1 MPLDQGDGE
10 LFVFVYHR
18 RMNVFSILPWADWA
32 ALAGFFTAWI
42 AYASFTK
49 SQGSK
54 RGSLIAATNR
64 YRSLWMEQATSR
76 DPRVLDGIIT
86 QNLSSTPA
94 FFSSTTIIVIG
105 GLFAL
110 LGSTDKAAD
119 LVGDIPFAQRT
130 SVLIFDLKVLV
141 MISIFVFSF
150 FRFSWSMRQ
159 YTFVALLIGSMPDP
173 KDFEEGKFDREQFA
187 QRAGRML
194 GMAAETFND
203 GLRGYYFAFA
213 VIAWFFSPV
222 AFAFATAAVVMILY
236 HREYRSDV
244 LEVLG

>member
-1 MPLDQGDGE
+1 MTA
-10 LFVFVYHR
+10 
-18 RMNVFSILPWADWA
+18 FSLLPWADWA
-32 ALAGFFTAWI
+32 ALAGFFAAWL
-42 AYASFTK
+42 AYSSFTK

-54 RGSLIAATNR
+54 RGSLIATTNR
-64 YRSLWMEQATSR
+64 YRSLWMMQATSR

-94 FFSSTTIIVIG
+94 FFCSTTIIVIG

-119 LVGDIPFAQRT
+119 IVRDIPFAQRT

-159 YTFVALLIGSMPDP
+159 YTFVALLIGSLPDP
-173 KDFEEGKFDREQFA
+173 KDFESGKFNRDEFA

-213 VIAWFFSPV
+213 VIAWFFSPL

-236 HREYRSDV
+236 TREYHSDV

>member
-1 MPLDQGDGE
+1 MLS
-10 LFVFVYHR
+10 L
-18 RMNVFSILPWADWA
+18 LPWPDWL
-32 ALAGFFTAWI
+32 ALVWFFTSWM
-42 AYASFTK
+42 AYSWFTK
-49 SQGSK
+49 TQGAK
-54 RGSLIAATNR
+54 HNSLIATTNR
-64 YRSLWMEQATSR
+64 YRSYWMHEATHR

-94 FFSSTTIIVIG
+94 FFCSTTIIVIG

-110 LGSTDKAAD
+110 LGSTDKATE
-119 LVGDIPFAQRT
+119 LVKDIPFAQRT

-141 MISIFVFSF
+141 MIGIFVYSF

-173 KDFEEGKFDREQFA
+173 KEFASGKFDREQYS

-213 VIAWFFSPV
+213 VIAWFFSTL
-222 AFAFATAAVVMILY
+222 AFAGATAFVLLILY

-244 LEVLG
+244 LEVLA

>member
-1 MPLDQGDGE
+1 MQVLS
-10 LFVFVYHR
+10 L
-18 RMNVFSILPWADWA
+18 LPWPDWL
-32 ALAGFFTAWI
+32 ALFWFFVAWI
-42 AYASFTK
+42 GYSWFTRT
-49 SQGSK
+49 QGEK
-54 RGSLIAATNR
+54 RSSLIATTNK
-64 YRSLWMEQATSR
+64 YRGYWMVQATSR

-119 LVGDIPFAQRT
+119 LVRDIPFAQRT
-130 SVLIFDLKVLV
+130 SILIFDLKVLI
-141 MISIFVFSF
+141 MIGIFVFSF

-173 KDFEEGKFDREQFA
+173 KEFAAGLYDREKFA
-187 QRAGRML
+187 RRAGRML
-194 GMAAETFND
+194 GSAAETFND

-213 VIAWFFSPV
+213 VIAWFFSPA
-222 AFAFATAAVVMILY
+222 AFAFATAFVLLILY
-236 HREYRSDV
+236 SREYRSDV
-244 LEVLG
+244 LEILG

>member
-1 MPLDQGDGE
+1 MQMLT
-10 LFVFVYHR
+10 L
-18 RMNVFSILPWADWA
+18 LPWPDWL
-32 ALAGFFTAWI
+32 ALVWFFGAWTAYSWF
-42 AYASFTK
+42 SK
-49 SQGSK
+49 SQGEK
-54 RGSLIAATNR
+54 RNSLIASTNR
-64 YRSLWMEQATSR
+64 YRGYWMQVATSR
-76 DPRVLDGIIT
+76 DPRVLDGIIA

-110 LGSTDKAAD
+110 LGSTDKATE
-119 LVGDIPFAQRT
+119 LVRDIPFAQRT
-130 SVLIFDLKVLV
+130 SVLIFDLKVLI
-141 MISIFVFSF
+141 MIGIFVFSF

-173 KDFEEGKFDREQFA
+173 KEFEAGKFDREVFA

-213 VIAWFFSPV
+213 LIAWFFSAW
-222 AFAFATAAVVMILY
+222 AFAVATAAVLIILY

-244 LEVLG
+244 LEVLA

>member
-1 MPLDQGDGE
+1 MQMLS
-10 LFVFVYHR
+10 L
-18 RMNVFSILPWADWA
+18 LPWPDWV
-32 ALAGFFTAWI
+32 ALAWFFGAWI
-42 AYASFTK
+42 SYSWFTK
-49 SQGSK
+49 TQGEK
-54 RGSLIAATNR
+54 RNSLIATTNR
-64 YRSLWMEQATSR
+64 YRSYWMHVATSR

-110 LGSTDKAAD
+110 LGSTDKAAE
-119 LVGDIPFAQRT
+119 LVRDIPFAQRT
-130 SVLIFDLKVLV
+130 TILIFDLKVLV
-141 MISIFVFSF
+141 MIGIFVFSF

-159 YTFVALLIGSMPDP
+159 YTFVALLIGSLPDP
-173 KDFEEGKFDREQFA
+173 KEFEAGKFNRDEFA

-213 VIAWFFSPV
+213 VIAWFFSPL
-222 AFAFATAAVVMILY
+222 AFAIATAAVVIILY
-236 HREYRSDV
+236 SREYRSDV
-244 LEVLG
+244 LEVLR

>member
-1 MPLDQGDGE
+1 MQVLT
-10 LFVFVYHR
+10 L
-18 RMNVFSILPWADWA
+18 LPWPDWL
-32 ALAGFFTAWI
+32 ALAWFFSAWTAYSW
-42 AYASFTK
+42 FTK
-49 SQGSK
+49 TQGAK
-54 RGSLIAATNR
+54 HNSLIATTNR
-64 YRSLWMEQATSR
+64 YRGYWMQVATSR
-76 DPRVLDGIIT
+76 DPRVLDGIIA

-110 LGSTDKAAD
+110 LGSTDKAAE
-119 LVGDIPFAQRT
+119 LVREIPFAQRT
-130 SVLIFDLKVLV
+130 TVLIFDLKVLI
-141 MISIFVFSF
+141 MIGIFVFSF

-173 KDFEEGKFDREQFA
+173 KEFEAGKFDRALFS
-187 QRAGRML
+187 QRASRML

-213 VIAWFFSPV
+213 VIAWFFS
-222 AFAFATAAVVMILY
+222 AFTFACATAAVLLILY

>member
-1 MPLDQGDGE
+1 
-10 LFVFVYHR
+10 
-18 RMNVFSILPWADWA
+18 MNVLSLLPWADWV
-32 ALAGFFTAWI
+32 ALAGFFTAWL
-42 AYASFTK
+42 AYSWFTK
-49 SQGSK
+49 TQGSK
-54 RGSLIAATNR
+54 RGSLIATTNR
-64 YRSLWMEQATSR
+64 YRSFWMMQTTSR
-76 DPRVLDGIIT
+76 EQRVLDGLIT

-94 FFSSTTIIVIG
+94 FFCSTTIIVIG

-110 LGSTDKAAD
+110 LGSTDKAAE
-119 LVGDIPFAQRT
+119 LVSDIPFAQRT

-141 MISIFVFSF
+141 MIGIFVFSF

-159 YTFVALLIGSMPDP
+159 YTFVALLIGSMPD
-173 KDFEEGKFDREQFA
+173 KEEFAKGTFEREQFA

-194 GMAAETFND
+194 GLAAETFND

-213 VIAWFFSPV
+213 VIAWFFSPL
-222 AFAFATAAVVMILY
+222 AFVCATAAVLLILY

>member
-1 MPLDQGDGE
+1 M
-10 LFVFVYHR
+10 HH
-18 RMNVFSILPWADWA
+18 
-32 ALAGFFTAWI
+32 
-42 AYASFTK
+42 
-49 SQGSK
+49 
-54 RGSLIAATNR
+54 
-64 YRSLWMEQATSR
+64 ATSR

-110 LGSTDKAAD
+110 LGSTDKAAE
-119 LVGDIPFAQRT
+119 LVRDIPFAQRT

-141 MISIFVFSF
+141 TIGIFVFSF
-150 FRFSWSMRQ
+150 FRFTWSMRQ
-159 YTFVALLIGSMPDP
+159 YTFAALLIGSMPDP
-173 KDFEEGKFDREQFA
+173 HDFDSGKFDREVFS

-213 VIAWFFSPV
+213 VIAWFFSPL
-222 AFAFATAAVVMILY
+222 AFAIATAAVVMILY
-236 HREYRSDV
+236 SREYRSDV
-244 LEVLG
+244 LAVLG

>member
-1 MPLDQGDGE
+1 MQVLSLLPWPDWLALVWFFAAWMAYSWFTKTQGD
-10 LFVFVYHR
+10 
-18 RMNVFSILPWADWA
+18 
-32 ALAGFFTAWI
+32 
-42 AYASFTK
+42 
-49 SQGSK
+49 K
-54 RGSLIAATNR
+54 RNSLIATTNR
-64 YRSLWMEQATSR
+64 YRSLWMQVATSR

-86 QNLSSTPA
+86 QNLSTTPA

-110 LGSTDKAAD
+110 LGSTDKATE
-119 LVGDIPFAQRT
+119 LVRDIPFAQRT
-130 SVLIFDLKVLV
+130 SVLIFDLKVLI
-141 MISIFVFSF
+141 MIGIFVFSF

-173 KDFEEGKFDREQFA
+173 KEFEAGKFDREQFS

-213 VIAWFFSPV
+213 VIAWFFSPL
-222 AFAFATAAVVMILY
+222 AFACATAFVLIILY
-236 HREYRSDV
+236 SREFRSDV
-244 LEVLG
+244 LEVLA

>member
-1 MPLDQGDGE
+1 MQVLS
-10 LFVFVYHR
+10 L
-18 RMNVFSILPWADWA
+18 LPWPDWV
-32 ALAGFFTAWI
+32 ALAWFFGAWM
-42 AYASFTK
+42 AYSWFTK
-49 SQGSK
+49 TQGEK
-54 RGSLIAATNR
+54 RNSLIATTNR
-64 YRSLWMEQATSR
+64 YRSYWMHVATSR

-119 LVGDIPFAQRT
+119 IVRDIPFAQRT
-130 SVLIFDLKVLV
+130 SVLIFDLKVLI
-141 MISIFVFSF
+141 MIGIFVFSF

-159 YTFVALLIGSMPDP
+159 YTFVALLIGSLPDP
-173 KDFEEGKFDREQFA
+173 KDFESGKFNRDEFA

-213 VIAWFFSPV
+213 VIAWFFSPL
-222 AFAFATAAVVMILY
+222 AFAFATAAVVIILY
-236 HREYRSDV
+236 SREYRSDV
-244 LEVLG
+244 LEVLR